1 MFVHSVYFWLRE
13 ELSEFDVQRF
23 KQGLLSLTS
32 IQGVKHGFVGVPAPT
47 YRPIIDRSYSYA
59 LTLTFENQQ
68 AHDHYQQDD
77 VHERF
82 RQDCSSL
89 WSKVLIFDCV

>member
-13 ELSEFDVQRF
+13 DLSEFDVQRF
-23 KQGLLSLTS
+23 KQGLSSLTS
-32 IQGVKHGFVGVPAPT
+32 IKGVKNGFVGAPAPT
-47 YRPIIDRSYSYA
+47 YRPVIDRSYSYA
-59 LTLTFENQQ
+59 LILTFENQH

-82 RQDCSSL
+82 RRDCSSL
-89 WSKVLIFDCV
+89 WSQVLIFDCV